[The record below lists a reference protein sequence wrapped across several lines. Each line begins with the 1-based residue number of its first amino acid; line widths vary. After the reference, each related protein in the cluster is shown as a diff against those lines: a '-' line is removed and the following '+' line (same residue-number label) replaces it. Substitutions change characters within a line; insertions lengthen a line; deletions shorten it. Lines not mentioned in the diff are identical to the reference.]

1 MSRTHFSKDI
11 ILENKDAVM
20 IDIIVELDANDLLK
34 TVEVVWTELRRGAG
48 LFASGL
54 HCQQT
59 EDAEVSD
66 TCFNNALDIAE
77 HLMKAYEFEVRQ

>member
-1 MSRTHFSKDI
+1 MSRTHFSKNI
-11 ILENKDAVM
+11 ILGNRDAVM
-20 IDIIVELDANDLLK
+20 IDIVVEFNENGVLTTA
-34 TVEVVWTELRRGAG
+34 EVIWTELRRGIG